1 MIPIVLRARGAA
13 LYRPHLPTWH
23 RVPLRPS
30 SCRLSTAS
38 VLSQAR
44 AGGKKKLQRTVSLL
58 SELPGWKVDADGHKA
73 GPLEEYLD
81 GVKPKRTRKSRE

>member
-1 MIPIVLRARGAA
+1 MIPLALRARSAA
-13 LYRPHLPTWH
+13 LYRLHPAWH
-23 RVPLRPS
+23 RIPHRPS

-38 VLSQAR
+38 VLAQAR
-44 AGGKKKLQRTVSLL
+44 AGRKKKSQTTVALL

-81 GVKPKRTRKSRE
+81 SVKPRRTRKSRE